1 MAEVRAAL
9 VGACGKM
16 GQMIVRR
23 INATEGMTVAAA
35 FDLVNVG
42 KDIGEICGLGKLDVP
57 VSDPKDLEKV
67 LKEAKVDVLLDFTVA
82 AATAVNAPIAAKA
95 GVNLIIGT
103 TGLSDEQRKNIT
115 DAIVQNNVAA
125 VISSNYSIGVGVFF
139 KLC

>member
-23 INATEGMTVAAA
+23 INATEGMKVSAA

-57 VSDPKDLEKV
+57 VSDPKDLDKV
-67 LKEAKVDVLLDFTVA
+67 LKETKTDVLLDFTVA
-82 AATAVNAPIAAKA
+82 PATAVNAPVAAKA

-103 TGLSDEQRKNIT
+103 TGLSAE
-115 DAIVQNNVAA
+115 
-125 VISSNYSIGVGVFF
+125 
-139 KLC
+139 